1 MVKDVMEFQ
10 EEAAHSN
17 SIPDLQ
23 EALKVAMTSLGLP
36 YFSYAWSRSSSLDH
50 LEMADDSFFTTV
62 SEEFFAT
69 YIKDGLYRN
78 DYSIYA
84 CRGTT
89 RIPSLIGRTYHRWKN
104 VPDDELNASE
114 LAVEDFAR
122 EFFVDGLVGLLENH
136 DGLFFAG
143 ASVVGQDMPI
153 REFDHALTNAGT
165 AFQLLRIYH
174 DRFHMLRRGE
184 RLIHIRESD
193 LDRFLVAVQGGEI
206 GAISAGIA
214 ELFRGGSPASASMSP
229 FEHSSNYTKI
239 TLRGRG
245 FDFGTLQARIIGIL
259 HAASRTPDPW
269 VPEAELLFSAQSNSQ
284 HLRELFKNKDPGF
297 LFERNGIGKIRLKL

>member
-10 EEAAHSN
+10 EEAAHLN

-23 EALKVAMTSLGLP
+23 EALKVAMTDLGLP
-36 YFSYAWSRSSSLDH
+36 YFSYAWSRSSSLNH

-89 RIPSLIGRTYHRWKN
+89 HIPSLIGRTYHRWKN

-122 EFFVDGLVGLLENH
+122 EFFVDGLVGLIENH

-143 ASVVGQDMPI
+143 ASIIGQDMSM
-153 REFDHALTNAGT
+153 REFDHALSNAAT

-174 DRFHMLRRGE
+174 DRFHMLRRGD

-193 LDRFLVAVQGGEI
+193 LNRFLMAVQDGEI
-206 GAISAGIA
+206 GNLGDGIA
-214 ELFRGGSPASASMSP
+214 GLFRSGSPASMSP
-229 FEHSSNYTKI
+229 FEHSPCYTRI
-239 TLRGRG
+239 QLRGQK
-245 FDFGTLQARIIGIL
+245 FEFGATQARIIGTL
-259 HAASRTPDPW
+259 HTASRTRDPW
-269 VPEAELLFSAQSNSQ
+269 VPEDSLLSSAQSRSQ
-284 HLRELFKNKDPGF
+284 NLRELFKNKNPSL
-297 LFERNGIGKIRLKL
+297 LFERDGLGRVRLKL

>member
-1 MVKDVMEFQ
+1 MVKDAMGFQ

-23 EALKVAMTSLGLP
+23 EALKAAMTDLGLP

-122 EFFVDGLVGLLENH
+122 EFFVDGLVGLIENH

-143 ASVVGQDMPI
+143 ASIIGQDMSM

-165 AFQLLRIYH
+165 AFQFLRIYH

-193 LDRFLVAVQGGEI
+193 LDRFLVAVQSGEVGDVKDGI
-206 GAISAGIA
+206 G
-214 ELFRGGSPASASMSP
+214 ELFRRSSPASMSP
-229 FEHSSNYTKI
+229 FEHSSRYDLIK
-239 TLRGRG
+239 LRGRT
-245 FDFGTLQARIIGIL
+245 FRFGVIQGRIIRIL
-259 HAASRTPDPW
+259 HAASQTPDPW
-269 VPEAELLFSAQSNSQ
+269 VAEAELLISAQSDSQ
-284 HLRELFKNKDPGF
+284 HLRELFKNKNPSL
-297 LFERNGIGKIRLKL
+297 LFERDGLGRVRLKL

>member
-1 MVKDVMEFQ
+1 MVHDVMEFQ
-10 EEAAHSN
+10 EEAAHLN
-17 SIPDLQ
+17 SITDLQ
-23 EALKVAMTSLGLP
+23 KALKAAMTSLGLP

-50 LEMADDSFFTTV
+50 LDMADDSFFTTV

-122 EFFVDGLVGLLENH
+122 EFFVDGLVGLIENH

-143 ASVVGQDMPI
+143 ASIIGQDMSM
-153 REFDHALTNAGT
+153 REFDHALTNAAT

-174 DRFHMLRRGE
+174 DRFHMLRRGD

-193 LDRFLVAVQGGEI
+193 LNRFLMAVQDGEI
-206 GAISAGIA
+206 GNIRDGIA
-214 ELFRGGSPASASMSP
+214 GLFRSNSSVSMSP
-229 FEHSSNYTKI
+229 FEHSPCYTKI
-239 TLRGRG
+239 TLRGR
-245 FDFGTLQARIIGIL
+245 DVKFGTLQAQIIGIL
-259 HAASRTPDPW
+259 HTASQTPDPW
-269 VPEAELLFSAQSNSQ
+269 VPEEELLSSVRSNSQ

-297 LFERNGIGKIRLKL
+297 LFERNGIGKVRLKL